1 LTSGNRTEPPPAL
14 RQRRGRADGRAHH
27 AGDDRLSIRAL
38 IGFDERGRRFLC
50 CRRLSIG
57 LPDILFYVFA
67 FLTLVCGALV
77 VANPFSR
84 NPVTSAMFLVLTII
98 SLAGLFVLLHAFFLA
113 AVQVLVYAG
122 AVMVLF
128 LFVIMLLDLKAEER
142 RKVKKLG
149 LTAGLVSIAAIVG
162 IFLKSLRSAAPG
174 QDLPGKTAI
183 GDTARLG
190 RLLFTN
196 YLLPFEI
203 VSVLLLVAMV
213 GVILLSKKDLK

>member
-1 LTSGNRTEPPPAL
+1 METT
-14 RQRRGRADGRAHH
+14 
-27 AGDDRLSIRAL
+27 
-38 IGFDERGRRFLC
+38 
-50 CRRLSIG
+50 
-57 LPDILFYVFA
+57 LFYLFA
-67 FLTLVCGALV
+67 GLTLLCGLMV

-84 NPVTSAMFLVLTII
+84 SPVTSAMFLVLTIV

-142 RKVKKLG
+142 QKAKRLSWVSGALA
-149 LTAGLVSIAAIVG
+149 AGAIAALL
-162 IFLKSLRSAAPG
+162 LKAIARHGAPAPA
-174 QDLPGKTAI
+174 LARLAE
-183 GDTARLG
+183 GDTRALG
-190 RLLFTN
+190 TLLFTE